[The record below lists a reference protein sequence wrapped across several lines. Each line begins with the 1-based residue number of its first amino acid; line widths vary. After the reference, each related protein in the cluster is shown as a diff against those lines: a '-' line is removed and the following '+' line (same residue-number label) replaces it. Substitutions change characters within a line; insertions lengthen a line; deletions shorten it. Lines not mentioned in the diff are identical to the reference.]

1 MHAGFFWL
9 RLANSSSRSGDMSMD
24 EDSGVERRR
33 NNYPPNE
40 RNGRDRRDGRDRRP
54 RDSGRLNADVDS
66 YRPGGDSY
74 DISAHLAM
82 DSTNIIQ

>member
-1 MHAGFFWL
+1 MQMQGVK
-9 RLANSSSRSGDMSMD
+9 RQANLNSRSGDMSMD

-33 NNYPPNE
+33 NNYPRND

-66 YRPGGDSY
+66 YRPGGDRY
-74 DISAHLAM
+74 GGLCAQAPGLQ
-82 DSTNIIQ
+82 TNSM

>member
-1 MHAGFFWL
+1 
-9 RLANSSSRSGDMSMD
+9 MS

-33 NNYPPNE
+33 NNVLPRNDRND

-66 YRPGGDSY
+66 YRPGGDSHGY
-74 DISAHLAM
+74 E
-82 DSTNIIQ
+82 TP